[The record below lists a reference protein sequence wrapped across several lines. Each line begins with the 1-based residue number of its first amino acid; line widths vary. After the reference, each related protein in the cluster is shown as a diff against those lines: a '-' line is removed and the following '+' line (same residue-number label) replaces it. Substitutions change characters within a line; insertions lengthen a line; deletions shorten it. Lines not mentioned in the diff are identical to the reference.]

1 MVYDHLKSSTA
12 PEDKYTA
19 VLLNGNIPPTNPTAP
34 AVASPAVNKEVQN
47 PADIETLQPPVAAPE
62 EWRSIGAPLISM
74 SAIRASPPPAFMR
87 GAVQFSE

>member
-19 VLLNGNIPPTNPTAP
+19 VLLNGNIPPTNPTSL

-47 PADIETLQPPVAAPE
+47 PADIETLQPPVSAP
-62 EWRSIGAPLISM
+62 SIGYGAPLISM
-74 SAIRASPPPAFMR
+74 SAIRASPPP
-87 GAVQFSE
+87 GWTVH